1 MKASG
6 YHEEPEVAP
15 ARLLDEGDELG
26 ELLRQANRAPVGRGR
41 AFRRVLDLH
50 RRRRISRPVFVIA
63 ASIAAAYFLWIS
75 VPQVQE
81 LPIAAENV
89 EASLVTKGAA
99 QHGPFSPDGEQ
110 AKREAGTRGEE
121 SRVPPKPLTSEKAV
135 AAEGETVDSSETVQ
149 GAKAVGGQA
158 AVRDSNA
165 APAGKVAPQ
174 QETDCA
180 ALSRSAKY
188 SESLACYEL
197 KGEGTGMSAELA
209 LLEAARL
216 ERRALSRSD
225 RALQKLNTYRH
236 RFPQGMLRREA
247 ELLRIEILIELG
259 KRREARVA
267 IEAAVP
273 LAPDLADSLFKR
285 AFELALG
292 DGDCEGARAYAKRL
306 AVGAQ
311 TDDDLALRLASCVS
325 EL

>member
-15 ARLLDEGDELG
+15 ARLLDQGGELG

-41 AFRRVLDLH
+41 AFRRVLELH

-63 ASIAAAYFLWIS
+63 SSIAAAYFLWIS
-75 VPQVQE
+75 VPQVQQ
-81 LPIAAENV
+81 LPIAAEHV
-89 EASLVTKGAA
+89 EARLVTKGAA
-99 QHGPFSPDGEQ
+99 LQAPFSPDSNQ

-121 SRVPPKPLTSEKAV
+121 SRVPSRHLTVEKA
-135 AAEGETVDSSETVQ
+135 AESETVDSSETVQ
-149 GAKAVGGQA
+149 GAKAVGGHA
-158 AVRDSNA
+158 TVGESYA
-165 APAGKVAPQ
+165 APAGKAAPQ
-174 QETDCA
+174 LEIDCA

-188 SESLACYEL
+188 TESLACYEL
-197 KGEGTGMSAELA
+197 KGAGTGMSAELA